1 MPWDILLGGLTGLIG
16 SAITSIFNFK
26 TEKLRGDIKIKT
38 IEAETNAMIEEAKAN
53 IAITRAQIEGEVEIA
68 DSNAFMKSQEVG
80 NKALFGNKWIDKL
93 LEVTGGWRVIAFP
106 IAVLVSFMFGF
117 VDFLR
122 GLMRPV
128 LTIYLTGLATWVTYK
143 SYLLLTLTKSA
154 ITTTEA
160 VGIFTDATSIVMYLT
175 TTVICWWF
183 GSRQMAK
190 AIMHMDKADNKPV
203 KDDYDVGL

>member
-1 MPWDILLGGLTGLIG
+1 MPWDIILGGLTGIIG

-26 TEKLRGDIKIKT
+26 TEKLRGEIKIQT

-53 IAITRAQIEGEVEIA
+53 IAITRAEVEGEIEIA
-68 DSNAFMKSQEVG
+68 DSNAFMESQKQG

-93 LEVTGGWRVIAFP
+93 LDITGAWRVITVP

-122 GLMRPV
+122 GLMRPA
-128 LTIYLTGLATWVTYK
+128 LTIYLTGLATWVTWK
-143 SYLLLTLTKSA
+143 SYSLLLLTKSEM
-154 ITTTEA
+154 TTIEA
-160 VGIFTDATSIVMYLT
+160 VNIFTDATSIVMYLT

-190 AIMHMDKADNKPV
+190 AIMRLDKNDNKT
-203 KDDYDVGL
+203 KDEYDTGL

>member
-1 MPWDILLGGLTGLIG
+1 MPWDIILGGLTGLIG

-38 IEAETNAMIEEAKAN
+38 ITAETNAMIEEAKAN

-106 IAVLVSFMFGF
+106 VAVLVSFMFGF

-122 GLMRPV
+122 GLMRPL

-143 SYLLLTLTKSA
+143 SYILLTLTKSEMTS
-154 ITTTEA
+154 IEA

>member
-16 SAITSIFNFK
+16 SAVTSIFNFK

-53 IAITRAQIEGEVEIA
+53 IAITRAEVEGEIEIA
-68 DSNAFMKSQEVG
+68 DSNAFMESQKQG

-93 LEVTGGWRVIAFP
+93 LEIEGGWRVIAYP
-106 IAVLVSFMFGF
+106 AAVLVSLLFGF
-117 VDFLR
+117 VDFIR
-122 GLMRPV
+122 GLMRPA
-128 LTIYLTGLATWVTYK
+128 LTIYLTGLATWVTWK
-143 SYLLLTLTKSA
+143 SYSLLVLTKSA
-154 ITTTEA
+154 ITTSEA
-160 VGIFTDATSIVMYLT
+160 VVIFSDATSIVMYLT

-203 KDDYDVGL
+203 KDDYDTGL